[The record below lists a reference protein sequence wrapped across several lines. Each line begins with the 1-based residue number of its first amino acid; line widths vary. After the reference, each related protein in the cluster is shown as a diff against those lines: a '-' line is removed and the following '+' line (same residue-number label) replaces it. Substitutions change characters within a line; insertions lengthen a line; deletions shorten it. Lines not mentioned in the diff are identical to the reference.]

1 MAHINCLPTAARL
14 PKGFYTMAE
23 FVQLHNHSEYS
34 LLDGML
40 RISENHKPSKFLK
53 GLAEQG
59 IKAMGLTDHGNMYG
73 ALDFYD
79 SANAAGIKPIVGC
92 EFYITEGK
100 YNEKDKSRTGHLTL
114 LAKNHEGYL
123 NLMKL
128 NSLAWVDGFYYH
140 PRIDK
145 EILATHAGGLICL
158 SGCLKGFLS
167 QYTREKTFEQ
177 CCALAKEYEDIFGK
191 GNYYIELMDHGI
203 KEEVESIP
211 VLKDIAKHTGIEL
224 VATNDCHYE
233 KKEDW
238 EAHDVHVCIATG
250 KTLADQSRMK
260 MSHELYFKLPE
271 EMCAL
276 FSHTPQACS
285 NTLAIAEKCDLQFP
299 KHGFIL
305 PNFEIPPQY
314 PNSAEYFKDLCRK
327 GLTQKM
333 HGNVPEAYWKQLEF
347 EFNVII
353 TMGFDCYFLIV
364 QDFINWARA
373 HDIPIG
379 PGRGSGA
386 GSLVAY
392 SLDITRVDPIQNK
405 LLFERFLNPDRVSMP
420 DLDIDMSDAGRGRV
434 IDYVR
439 NKYGHDRVS
448 QIITFGTMKAKLA
461 LKDVARAMG
470 VPVAEAN
477 RIAKMIPNDPKMTL
491 EKALEVNELKNEI
504 DKNPQSKR
512 LFEMAQK
519 LEGLKRHTGIH
530 AAGVLIT
537 KDAVSEYVPLARG
550 ARDAVTTQ
558 FEGEPCSNLGL
569 LKMDFLGLRTL
580 TVIDNAEKLIRK
592 RHDPNFNIN
601 DIPLDDKKTYD
612 LLSSCKTLG
621 IFQLESG
628 GMRDLIKKLQP
639 SKFSDVSALVALYR
653 PGPMESGMM
662 DMFVRRKNGQEKIKY
677 ETPLLESVLQD
688 TYGCMVY
695 QEQIME
701 ISKKLGGFTPGEA
714 DTLRKAMGKKK
725 LEVMEKFGV
734 KFVEG
739 CKQHNIPEK
748 TAQHI
753 YEQMKAFAGYGF
765 NKSHSYAYALVS
777 YQTAYLKANYPIEFM
792 CAALTNEIGHNAI
805 GADDKENKIV
815 TYLEEAR
822 SMGFE
827 ILPPDVNASQPEF
840 SVEEKDGK
848 EYIRFALEAIKN
860 AGEEGCVSIVK
871 EREKD
876 GPYKS
881 LTDLCNRID
890 IFQANKK
897 TIESLIKA
905 GAMDSLMPDKD
916 PKEARAA
923 LLASME
929 DAVDMAHMVAKEKQ
943 NHTAS
948 LFGDD
953 LSTVMSV
960 KKTEEKKNIRPL
972 TQSELLNYE
981 KEVLGLYFSGHPMAK
996 YQPHLKQLHCTPIIN
1011 ILEGKATGHLNVL
1024 GIITLFKKRQNKQKK
1039 EWAQFVIE
1047 DCTGSLPVNAFARAY
1062 ETMSHKLGPNTIL
1075 NFTGDIRVDDESARC
1090 ELNLQSVSSVTDLL
1104 GTAAKEFTIELPAK
1118 YTKDQLQKLN
1128 SYLDMTKGVTQ
1139 VFLEVPSKEDPHKM
1153 LRVRT
1158 HKRIFLHRALLE
1170 FIENTLGTSWSF
1182 K

>member
-1 MAHINCLPTAARL
+1 MAQ
-14 PKGFYTMAE
+14 
-23 FVQLHNHSEYS
+23 FVHLHNHTEYS

-53 GLAEQG
+53 SLVEQG
-59 IKAMGLTDHGNMYG
+59 IPAIAMTDHGNMYG
-73 ALDFYD
+73 ALDFYE
-79 SANAAGIKPIVGC
+79 SARGAGIKPIVGC

-100 YNEKDKSRTGHLTL
+100 YTEKDKSRTGHLTL
-114 LAKNHEGYL
+114 LARNHEGYL

-128 NSLAWVDGFYYH
+128 NSHAWVDGFYYH

-145 EILATHAGGLICL
+145 ELLAKHSGGLLCL

-167 QYTREKTFEQ
+167 QYVREEGGFEKA
-177 CCALAKEYEDIFGK
+177 CALAKEYEDIFGK

-203 KEEVESIP
+203 REEVESIP
-211 VLKDIAKHTGIEL
+211 LLKDVSKRTGIPV

-238 EAHDVHVCIATG
+238 EAHDVHVCISTG
-250 KTLADQSRMK
+250 KTLNDPKRMQ
-260 MSHELYFKLPE
+260 MSHELYFKSPE
-271 EMCAL
+271 EMHAL
-276 FSHTPQACS
+276 FSHTPEACA
-285 NTLAIAEKCDLQFP
+285 NTLEIAEKCNLEFP

-305 PNFEIPPQY
+305 PKFDIPPEF
-314 PNSAEYFKDLCRK
+314 SSSSEYFKDLCRK

-333 HGNVPEAYWKQLEF
+333 DGQVPEEYWKQLEY

-373 HDIPIG
+373 NGIPIG

-420 DLDIDMSDAGRGRV
+420 DLDIDMSDAGRERV

-439 NKYGHDRVS
+439 GKYGHDKVS

-461 LKDVARAMG
+461 LKDVARVME

-491 EKALEVNELKNEI
+491 EKALEIQELKNEI
-504 DKNPQSKR
+504 DKNPQSKK
-512 LFEMAQK
+512 LFDMARK
-519 LEGLKRHTGIH
+519 IEGLKRHTGIH

-550 ARDAVTTQ
+550 ARDAITTQ

-580 TVIDNAEKLIRK
+580 TVIDNAEKMIRE
-592 RHDPNFNIN
+592 RHDPHFDIN
-601 DIPLDDKKTYD
+601 KIPLDDKKTYD
-612 LLSSCKTLG
+612 MLSACKTLG

-628 GMRDLIKKLQP
+628 GMRDLIKRLQP
-639 SKFSDVSALVALYR
+639 SQFSDLSALVALYR

-662 DMFVRRKNGQEKIKY
+662 DMFVRRKSGQEKIEY
-677 ETPLLESVLQD
+677 ETPLLEEPLKD
-688 TYGCMVY
+688 TYGCMLY

-701 ISKKLGGFTPGEA
+701 ISKRLGGFTPGEA

-725 LEVMEKFGV
+725 IDVMEKFG
-734 KFVEG
+734 KQFVEG
-739 CKQHNIPEK
+739 CKEQKIPEK
-748 TAQHI
+748 IASHI

-792 CAALTNEIGHNAI
+792 CSALTNEIGHNAI

-848 EYIRFALEAIKN
+848 ECIRFALEAIKN
-860 AGEEGCVSIVK
+860 AGEEGCISIVE
-871 EREKD
+871 ERKK
-876 GPYKS
+876 GGTYKS
-881 LTDLCNRID
+881 LEDLCGRID
-890 IFQANKK
+890 LFQANKK
-897 TIESLIKA
+897 TIESLTKA
-905 GAMDSLMPDKD
+905 GALDSMAPGQDSKIT
-916 PKEARAA
+916 RANI
-923 LLASME
+923 LANID
-929 DAVDMAHMVAKEKQ
+929 DAIDTAHLVAKEKEQ
-943 NHTAS
+943 NMGN

-953 LSTVMSV
+953 FSSVLSFKKKATATV
-960 KKTEEKKNIRPL
+960 RPL
-972 TQSELLNYE
+972 TMSELLNYE
-981 KEVLGLYFSGHPMAK
+981 KEVLGLFFSGHPMEK
-996 YQPHLKQLHCTPIIN
+996 YQSNLKQLNCTPIID
-1011 ILEGKATGHLNVL
+1011 ILEGRAEGKLSVL
-1024 GIITLFKKRQNKQKK
+1024 GIVTLFKKRQNKMKK
-1039 EWAQFVIE
+1039 EWAQMVIE
-1047 DCTGSLPVNAFARAY
+1047 DCTGSIMVNAFPKAY
-1062 ETMSHKLGPNTIL
+1062 ENMSHKLGPNAIL
-1075 NFTGDIRVDDESARC
+1075 NFMGNVRVDDESARI
-1090 ELNLQSVSSVTDLL
+1090 EINLQDVSNITDLI
-1104 GTAAKEFTIELPAK
+1104 ANRAKEFTVSLPAD
-1118 YTKDQLQKLN
+1118 YTKNQLEKLKN
-1128 SYLDMTKGVTQ
+1128 YLEMTRGATAVY
-1139 VFLEVPSKEDPHKM
+1139 LEVPSKENPKKM
-1153 LRVRT
+1153 HRIRT
-1158 HKRIFLHRALLE
+1158 SKRIILHKSLLE
-1170 FIENTLGTSWSF
+1170 FVENELGTSWSF

>member
-1 MAHINCLPTAARL
+1 MAQ
-14 PKGFYTMAE
+14 
-23 FVQLHNHSEYS
+23 FVHLHNHTEYS

-53 GLAEQG
+53 SLVEQG
-59 IKAMGLTDHGNMYG
+59 IPAIAMTDHGNMYG
-73 ALDFYD
+73 ALDFYE
-79 SANAAGIKPIVGC
+79 SARGAGIKPIVGC

-100 YNEKDKSRTGHLTL
+100 YTEKDKSRTGHLTL
-114 LAKNHEGYL
+114 LARNHEGYL

-128 NSLAWVDGFYYH
+128 NSHAWVDGFYYH

-145 EILATHAGGLICL
+145 ELLAKHSGGLLCL

-167 QYTREKTFEQ
+167 QYVREEGGFEKA
-177 CCALAKEYEDIFGK
+177 CALAKEYEDIFGK

-203 KEEVESIP
+203 REEVESIP
-211 VLKDIAKHTGIEL
+211 LLKDVSKRTGIPV

-238 EAHDVHVCIATG
+238 EAHDVHVCISTG
-250 KTLADQSRMK
+250 KTLNDPKRMQ
-260 MSHELYFKLPE
+260 MSHELYFKSPE
-271 EMCAL
+271 EMHAL
-276 FSHTPQACS
+276 FSHTPEACA
-285 NTLAIAEKCDLQFP
+285 NTLEIAEKCNLEFP

-305 PNFEIPPQY
+305 PKFDIPPEF
-314 PNSAEYFKDLCRK
+314 SSSSEYFKDLCRK

-333 HGNVPEAYWKQLEF
+333 DGQVPEEYWKQLEY

-373 HDIPIG
+373 NGIPIG

-420 DLDIDMSDAGRGRV
+420 DLDIDMSDAGRERV

-439 NKYGHDRVS
+439 GKYGHDKVS

-461 LKDVARAMG
+461 LKDVARVME

-491 EKALEVNELKNEI
+491 EKALEIQELKNEI
-504 DKNPQSKR
+504 DKNPQSKK
-512 LFEMAQK
+512 LFDMARK
-519 LEGLKRHTGIH
+519 IEGLKRHTGIH

-550 ARDAVTTQ
+550 ARDAITTQ

-580 TVIDNAEKLIRK
+580 TVIDNAEKMIRE
-592 RHDPNFNIN
+592 RHDPHFDIN
-601 DIPLDDKKTYD
+601 KIPLDDKKTYD
-612 LLSSCKTLG
+612 MLSACKTLG

-628 GMRDLIKKLQP
+628 GMRDLIKRLQP
-639 SKFSDVSALVALYR
+639 SQFSDLSALVALYR

-662 DMFVRRKNGQEKIKY
+662 DMFVRRKSGQEKIEY
-677 ETPLLESVLQD
+677 ETPLLEEPLKD
-688 TYGCMVY
+688 TYGCMLY

-701 ISKKLGGFTPGEA
+701 ISKRLGGFTPGEA

-725 LEVMEKFGV
+725 IDVMEKFG
-734 KFVEG
+734 KQFVEG
-739 CKQHNIPEK
+739 CKEQKIPEK
-748 TAQHI
+748 IASHI

-792 CAALTNEIGHNAI
+792 CSALTNEIGHNAI

-848 EYIRFALEAIKN
+848 ECIRFALEAIKN
-860 AGEEGCVSIVK
+860 AGEEGCISIVE
-871 EREKD
+871 ERKK
-876 GPYKS
+876 GGTYKS
-881 LTDLCNRID
+881 LEDLCGRID
-890 IFQANKK
+890 LFQANKK
-897 TIESLIKA
+897 TIESLTKA
-905 GAMDSLMPDKD
+905 GALDSMAPGQD
-916 PKEARAA
+916 PKITRANI
-923 LLASME
+923 LANID
-929 DAVDMAHMVAKEKQ
+929 DAIDTAHLVAKEKEQ
-943 NHTAS
+943 NMGN

-953 LSTVMSV
+953 FSSVLSFKKKATATV
-960 KKTEEKKNIRPL
+960 RPL
-972 TQSELLNYE
+972 TMSELLNYE
-981 KEVLGLYFSGHPMAK
+981 KEVLGLFFSGHPMEK
-996 YQPHLKQLHCTPIIN
+996 YQSNLKQLNCTPIID
-1011 ILEGKATGHLNVL
+1011 ILEGRAEGKLSVL
-1024 GIITLFKKRQNKQKK
+1024 GIVTLFKKRQNKMKK
-1039 EWAQFVIE
+1039 EWAQMVIE
-1047 DCTGSLPVNAFARAY
+1047 DCTGSIMVNAFPKAY
-1062 ETMSHKLGPNTIL
+1062 ENMSHKLGPNAIL
-1075 NFTGDIRVDDESARC
+1075 NFMGNVRVDDESARI
-1090 ELNLQSVSSVTDLL
+1090 EINLQDVSNITDLI
-1104 GTAAKEFTIELPAK
+1104 ANRAKEFTVSLPAD
-1118 YTKDQLQKLN
+1118 YTKNQLEKLKN
-1128 SYLDMTKGVTQ
+1128 YLEMTRGATAVY
-1139 VFLEVPSKEDPHKM
+1139 LEVPSKENPKKM
-1153 LRVRT
+1153 HRIRT
-1158 HKRIFLHRALLE
+1158 SKRIILHKSLLE
-1170 FIENTLGTSWSF
+1170 FVENELGTSWSF

>member
-1 MAHINCLPTAARL
+1 MAQ
-14 PKGFYTMAE
+14 
-23 FVQLHNHSEYS
+23 FVHLHNHTEYS

-53 GLAEQG
+53 SLVEQA
-59 IKAMGLTDHGNMYG
+59 IPAIAMTDHGNMYG
-73 ALDFYD
+73 ALDFYE
-79 SANAAGIKPIVGC
+79 SARGAGIKPIVGC

-100 YNEKDKSRTGHLTL
+100 YTEKDKSRTGHLTL
-114 LAKNHEGYL
+114 LARNHEGYL

-128 NSLAWVDGFYYH
+128 NSHAWVDGFYYH

-145 EILATHAGGLICL
+145 ELLAKHSGGLLCL

-167 QYTREKTFEQ
+167 QYVREEGGFEKA
-177 CCALAKEYEDIFGK
+177 CALAKEYEDIFGK

-203 KEEVESIP
+203 REEVESIP
-211 VLKDIAKHTGIEL
+211 LLKDVSKRTGIPV

-238 EAHDVHVCIATG
+238 EAHDVHVCISTG
-250 KTLADQSRMK
+250 KTLNDPKRMQ
-260 MSHELYFKLPE
+260 MSHELYFKSPE
-271 EMCAL
+271 EMHAL
-276 FSHTPQACS
+276 FSHTPEACA
-285 NTLAIAEKCDLQFP
+285 NTLEIAEKCNLEFP

-305 PNFEIPPQY
+305 PKFDIPPEF
-314 PNSAEYFKDLCRK
+314 SSSSEYFKDLCRK

-333 HGNVPEAYWKQLEF
+333 DGQVPEEYWKQLEY

-373 HDIPIG
+373 NGIPIG

-420 DLDIDMSDAGRGRV
+420 DLDIDMSDAGRERV

-439 NKYGHDRVS
+439 GKYGHDKVS

-461 LKDVARAMG
+461 LKDVARVME

-491 EKALEVNELKNEI
+491 EKALEIQELKNEI
-504 DKNPQSKR
+504 DKNPQSKK
-512 LFEMAQK
+512 LFDMARK
-519 LEGLKRHTGIH
+519 IEGLKRHTGIH

-550 ARDAVTTQ
+550 ARDAITTQ

-580 TVIDNAEKLIRK
+580 TVIDNAEKMIRE
-592 RHDPNFNIN
+592 RHDPHFDIN
-601 DIPLDDKKTYD
+601 KIPLDDKKTYD
-612 LLSSCKTLG
+612 MLSACKTLG

-628 GMRDLIKKLQP
+628 GMRDLIKRLQP
-639 SKFSDVSALVALYR
+639 SQFSDLSALVALYR

-662 DMFVRRKNGQEKIKY
+662 DMFVRRKSGQEKIEY
-677 ETPLLESVLQD
+677 ETPLLEEPLKD
-688 TYGCMVY
+688 TYGCMLY

-701 ISKKLGGFTPGEA
+701 ISKRLGGFTPGEA

-725 LEVMEKFGV
+725 IDVMEKFG
-734 KFVEG
+734 KQFVEG
-739 CKQHNIPEK
+739 CKEQKIPEK
-748 TAQHI
+748 IASHI

-792 CAALTNEIGHNAI
+792 CSALTNEIGHNAI

-848 EYIRFALEAIKN
+848 ECIRFALEAIKN
-860 AGEEGCVSIVK
+860 AGEEGCISIVE
-871 EREKD
+871 ERKK
-876 GPYKS
+876 GGTYKS
-881 LTDLCNRID
+881 LEDLCGRID
-890 IFQANKK
+890 LFQANKK
-897 TIESLIKA
+897 TIESLTKA
-905 GAMDSLMPDKD
+905 GALDSMAPGQD
-916 PKEARAA
+916 PKITRANI
-923 LLASME
+923 LANID
-929 DAVDMAHMVAKEKQ
+929 DAIDTAHLVAKEKEQ
-943 NHTAS
+943 NMGN

-953 LSTVMSV
+953 FSSVLSFKKKATATV
-960 KKTEEKKNIRPL
+960 RPL
-972 TQSELLNYE
+972 TMSELLNYE
-981 KEVLGLYFSGHPMAK
+981 KEVLGLFFSGHPMEK
-996 YQPHLKQLHCTPIIN
+996 YQSNLKQLNCTPIID
-1011 ILEGKATGHLNVL
+1011 ILEGRAEGRLSVL
-1024 GIITLFKKRQNKQKK
+1024 GIVTLFKKRQNKMKK
-1039 EWAQFVIE
+1039 EWAQMVIE
-1047 DCTGSLPVNAFARAY
+1047 DCTGSIMVNAFPKAY
-1062 ETMSHKLGPNTIL
+1062 ENMSHKLGPNAIL
-1075 NFTGDIRVDDESARC
+1075 NFMGNVRVDDESARI
-1090 ELNLQSVSSVTDLL
+1090 EINLQDVSNITDLI
-1104 GTAAKEFTIELPAK
+1104 ANRAKEFTVSLPAD
-1118 YTKDQLQKLN
+1118 YTKNQLEKLKN
-1128 SYLDMTKGVTQ
+1128 YLEMTRGATAVY
-1139 VFLEVPSKEDPHKM
+1139 LEVPSKENPKKM
-1153 LRVRT
+1153 HRIRT
-1158 HKRIFLHRALLE
+1158 SKRIILHKSLLD
-1170 FIENTLGTSWSF
+1170 FVENELGTSWSF